1 MWLTKLTVLIAHAIL
16 KSFVQLDF
24 IHQLEMVSAMMKLTL
39 PRVAMM
45 VETVVGHIQTKI
57 IALIALAMVENF
69 VNQDLFRRQL
79 EMVFVMMIRIIKNV
93 ITVVVTVVDFVSLR
107 TIVQI
112 VSVFQEVMGVKTL
125 TH

>member
-1 MWLTKLTVLIAHAIL
+1 MWLTKLTVLIAYAIL

-69 VNQDLFRRQL
+69 VNQDLFPPQL
-79 EMVFVMMIRIIKNV
+79 EMVFVMMIQTMQNV
-93 ITVVVTVVDFVSLR
+93 ILMVETVVELVSLR
-107 TIVQI
+107 IIVLI
-112 VSVFQEVMGVKTL
+112 VIVFLKVLIV
-125 TH
+125 

>member
-69 VNQDLFRRQL
+69 VNQDLFRPQL